1 MIKNHWISFS
11 FVCVFIGIALVSSSI
26 FIGNM
31 IYLFGWPMMDFTQI
45 VNPIGGI
52 LAIIGIIK
60 QVDLL
65 ADKKANASFKALILG
80 ILALILN
87 MVLTFGAF
95 LMFAI
100 LTMME

>member
-1 MIKNHWISFS
+1 MKNHWVSFS
-11 FVCVFIGIALVSSSI
+11 LVCVFIGIALVSSSI
-26 FIGNM
+26 FTGNM

-60 QVDLL
+60 QVNLL
-65 ADKKANASFKALILG
+65 ADKKVNASFKALILG
-80 ILALILN
+80 IISLILN

>member
-1 MIKNHWISFS
+1 MIKNHWVSFS
-11 FVCVFIGIALVSSSI
+11 IICVFIGITLVSSSI
-26 FIGNM
+26 LTGNI
-31 IYLFGWPMMDFTQI
+31 IYLFGWPMMDFTQV

-52 LAIIGIIK
+52 LAIVGIIK

-65 ADKKANASFKALILG
+65 ADKKANASLKALILG
-80 ILALILN
+80 IIALILN
-87 MVLTFGAF
+87 MVLTFAAF